1 MYDPDATF
9 RLIREN
15 ARRLAE
21 DHSRLREAAA
31 MRSQNSRTGLL
42 AQYLRTLADHIDPS
56 GEIRRTPPGHA

>member
-1 MYDPDATF
+1 MHDPDATF

-31 MRSQNSRTGLL
+31 IRSQHSRTGLL
-42 AQYLRTLADHIDPS
+42 AQYLRRLADQIDPS
-56 GEIRRTPPGHA
+56 GETQRPTI